1 MSSFRR
7 RGNNAPI
14 NQEGIGG
21 DAMSGGAPIS
31 LESAPPHQDDVGIV
45 GAFPLRAVSGGAHG
59 LTDWNVKQHAGL
71 ARAGREEREVDRIL

>member
-1 MSSFRR
+1 MSST
-7 RGNNAPI
+7 GGGEECA
-14 NQEGIGG
+14 NQPGGIDG

-59 LTDWNVKQHAGL
+59 LTDCNVKQHAGL
-71 ARAGREEREVDRIL
+71 ESRKGGERGR